1 MYCKIPTALAYL
13 MLIYILACVYYMIM
27 TRNIGTHFK
36 DSLNDEQLEIK
47 RAAVEKRRGIFYV
60 GVAVA
65 TLLVLI
71 FNPFKSC

>member
-27 TRNIGTHFK
+27 TRNVGTPFK

>member
-1 MYCKIPTALAYL
+1 MYCKIPTVLAYL
-13 MLIYILACVYYMIM
+13 MLIYILSSIYYMIM
-27 TRNIGTHFK
+27 TKNIGTPFK

>member
-1 MYCKIPTALAYL
+1 MYCKIPTVLAYL

-27 TRNIGTHFK
+27 TRNVGTPFK

-60 GVAVA
+60 GVTVA

>member
-1 MYCKIPTALAYL
+1 MYCKIPTVLAYL
-13 MLIYILACVYYMIM
+13 MLIYILSSIYYMIM
-27 TRNIGTHFK
+27 TRNVGTPFK

>member
-13 MLIYILACVYYMIM
+13 MLIYIIACVYYMIM
-27 TRNIGTHFK
+27 TRNIGTPFK

>member
-13 MLIYILACVYYMIM
+13 MLIYILSSIYYMIM
-27 TRNIGTHFK
+27 TRNVGTPFK

>member
-27 TRNIGTHFK
+27 TRNIGTPFK

>member
-27 TRNIGTHFK
+27 TRNIGTPFK

-47 RAAVEKRRGIFYV
+47 RVAVEKRRGIFYV